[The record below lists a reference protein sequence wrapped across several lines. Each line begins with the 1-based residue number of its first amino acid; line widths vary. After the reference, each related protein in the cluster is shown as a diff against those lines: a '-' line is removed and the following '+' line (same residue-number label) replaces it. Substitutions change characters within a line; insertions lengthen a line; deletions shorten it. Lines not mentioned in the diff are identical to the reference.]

1 MATRRAFAQE
11 DTNLN
16 TASIKTSR
24 VREYIDIDLTFS
36 AKTTSGEIFKKTD
49 AAAVKQAIKT
59 LLLTNR
65 LEKPFRPNFGG
76 DIQGQLFELAHRG
89 SSTIIRRKIVSA
101 IEQFEPRAE
110 IVDLVVDL
118 RPDQNSLDVTLT
130 FKVVNTNDEVE
141 FTTTI
146 SRLR

>member
-65 LEKPFRPNFGG
+65 LEKPFRPTFGG
-76 DIQGQLFELAHRG
+76 DVQGQLFELAYRG
-89 SSTIIRRKIVSA
+89 SSTIIRRKIISA